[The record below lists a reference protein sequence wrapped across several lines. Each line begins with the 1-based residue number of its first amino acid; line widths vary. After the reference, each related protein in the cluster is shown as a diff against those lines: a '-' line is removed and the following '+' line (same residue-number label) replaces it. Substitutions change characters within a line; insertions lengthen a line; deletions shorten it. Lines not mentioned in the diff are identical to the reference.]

1 MRIFLYKEIKNLMWM
16 FLTFWDYKFKLYILK
31 KEENTVIWLFPTTVN
46 VLAQKAD
53 ISGISYF
60 LFLPFFHDIL
70 LRKAL
75 ENKEKMKNNG
85 EKVKERR
92 EKMTTLK
99 SQEIT
104 NELRDEIKRLRGSA
118 MRRRD
123 KRISDT
129 LKQVHKP
136 YNQRSIKDIESHSGT
151 ILFDL
156 T

>member
-1 MRIFLYKEIKNLMWM
+1 
-16 FLTFWDYKFKLYILK
+16 
-31 KEENTVIWLFPTTVN
+31 
-46 VLAQKAD
+46 
-53 ISGISYF
+53 
-60 LFLPFFHDIL
+60 
-70 LRKAL
+70 
-75 ENKEKMKNNG
+75 
-85 EKVKERR
+85 
-92 EKMTTLK
+92 MTTLK

-136 YNQRSIKDIESHSGT
+136 YDQRPIENTVSDDGT

>member
-1 MRIFLYKEIKNLMWM
+1 M
-16 FLTFWDYKFKLYILK
+16 T
-31 KEENTVIWLFPTTVN
+31 
-46 VLAQKAD
+46 
-53 ISGISYF
+53 IS
-60 LFLPFFHDIL
+60 
-70 LRKAL
+70 
-75 ENKEKMKNNG
+75 
-85 EKVKERR
+85 
-92 EKMTTLK
+92 K

-136 YNQRSIKDIESHSGT
+136 YDQRPIENIVQHDGT

>member
-1 MRIFLYKEIKNLMWM
+1 M
-16 FLTFWDYKFKLYILK
+16 T
-31 KEENTVIWLFPTTVN
+31 
-46 VLAQKAD
+46 
-53 ISGISYF
+53 IS
-60 LFLPFFHDIL
+60 
-70 LRKAL
+70 
-75 ENKEKMKNNG
+75 
-85 EKVKERR
+85 
-92 EKMTTLK
+92 K

-136 YNQRSIKDIESHSGT
+136 YNKRSAEDTIQHDGT